1 MQQFRFWLREARA
14 NIWRNRLMSSL
25 AISTVT
31 IALFI
36 LGAFFLSISNLR
48 AAVAA
53 QTQKLDLIVVLE
65 KGVTPQRRREIFQA
79 ARVKQ
84 VKKLDIVMASQALEK
99 YGREF
104 KMPIDDL
111 KEANP
116 LGDELHVKLRNSD
129 DFFAI
134 RNYLAKIKGVASVQ
148 NSDADKAARKLLE
161 IKRWLGIGALVSLAL
176 LSAAILLIIHNAIRL
191 TLFARRREIRIM
203 QLVGATNGFIRVPF
217 LLEGLFYGVVGATLA
232 ASGLATI
239 YGVTSANAS
248 QLTREITPLAPL
260 AIVAACA
267 AWLLLAGA
275 TFGAL
280 GAWLSFQSGSGERLK
295 AEA

>member
-1 MQQFRFWLREARA
+1 MQQLQFWLREALDNVR
-14 NIWRNRLMSSL
+14 RNRVMSLL

-48 AAVAA
+48 AAVSA

-65 KGVTPQRRREIFQA
+65 KGMTPQRRREIFEA
-79 ARVKQ
+79 ARMPQ
-84 VKKLDIVMASQALEK
+84 VKKLDIVTASQVLEK

-104 KMPIDDL
+104 EMPIDDL

-116 LGDELHVKLRNSD
+116 LGDELHVKLRNPE
-129 DFFAI
+129 DFFPV
-134 RNYLAKIKGVASVQ
+134 RNYLAGVKGVESVQ
-148 NSDADKAARKLLE
+148 NSAADNAAQKLLQ
-161 IKRWLGIGALVSLAL
+161 INRWLAIGALVSLAI

-217 LLEGLFYGVVGATLA
+217 LLEGLFYGVAGAAIA
-232 ASGLATI
+232 AVALSVI
-239 YGVTSANAS
+239 YGLSSANAS
-248 QLTREITPLAPL
+248 PLAREIMPLAPT
-260 AIVAACA
+260 AIVGTCA
-267 AWLLLAGA
+267 ALLLLTGT

-280 GAWLSFQSGSGERLK
+280 GAWISFQSGRGK
-295 AEA
+295 G